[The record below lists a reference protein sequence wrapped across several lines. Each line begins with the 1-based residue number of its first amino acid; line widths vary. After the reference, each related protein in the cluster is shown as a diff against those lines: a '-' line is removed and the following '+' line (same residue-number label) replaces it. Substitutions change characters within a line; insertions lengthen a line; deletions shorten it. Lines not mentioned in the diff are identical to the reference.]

1 MHAAREEDIGM
12 DTINEA
18 LIPGQTAAP
27 DEPRSSLLAASM
39 NFTNSIVGAGIIG
52 LPYAL
57 LQAGFFSG
65 LILLILLTILVDFTV
80 NLLVIDAKMSGQ
92 TVIKN

>member
-1 MHAAREEDIGM
+1 MARQEDIEM
-12 DTINEA
+12 DQITEA
-18 LIPGQTAAP
+18 LIAEQTVAP
-27 DEPRSSLLAASM
+27 DEPRSSLIAASM

-52 LPYAL
+52 LPYAF

-80 NLLVIDAKMSGQ
+80 NLLVIDAKLSGQ
-92 TVIKN
+92 TVI